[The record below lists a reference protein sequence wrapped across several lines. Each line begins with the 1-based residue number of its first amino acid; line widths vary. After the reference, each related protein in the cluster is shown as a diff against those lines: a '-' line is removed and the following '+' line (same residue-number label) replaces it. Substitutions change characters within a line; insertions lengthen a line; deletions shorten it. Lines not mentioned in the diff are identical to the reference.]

1 MYLNTVSAMGGDDC
15 DDTVVFVFSNLSM
28 DSLPFLLF
36 GGILATTAHESKI
49 KGATTKKAT
58 ATLKS
63 NHTKD
68 LTHASLAAL
77 MGGSTVSGRKNM
89 SNAEAEGDTRISLL
103 SAIAI
108 LGVVNSPW

>member
-1 MYLNTVSAMGGDDC
+1 MGGDDC
-15 DDTVVFVFSNLSM
+15 DDTAVLLS
-28 DSLPFLLF
+28 F

-68 LTHASLAAL
+68 RTHGSLAAL
-77 MGGSTVSGRKNM
+77 IGGSTVSGRNSM
-89 SNAEAEGDTRISLL
+89 SNTEAEGGVMMPLL
-103 SAIAI
+103 SANAI
-108 LGVVNSPW
+108 VDDGAESKNAVLVPAGTVNSR